1 MKTIVKLFGWL
12 CCFMLAFSCHHNQT
26 PEPPVEE
33 PPIDTIIEIDTL
45 SYLEHIQ
52 ERGVIRAATNKKYV
66 NYRLLDGRP
75 AGFQFELLD
84 DFSEALDLDLSLSV
98 NDSLLECYQMLK
110 DGEIDIFA
118 GEIDTLL
125 IGSSLCYRMIEPPVE
140 QDRVFAWVTLP
151 PDSDTSFISVIDLWM
166 GDYKSSDLRRC
177 YSRYYNGKKIRND
190 SSFKAMSHICQYDK
204 LIQAEAKR
212 MGWDWRLLASII
224 YQESH
229 FKLDLESD
237 MGAYGLMQLMPVTMD
252 QYGIDYDSSVEEQLE
267 AGGKLL
273 LHFDHNLPE
282 SISDSVERQKFIL
295 ASYNSGMGHVLE
307 SRIAAEKH
315 GKDPNLWT
323 DNVEFFAPK
332 QTYYFVKEVTKRHSH
347 YKALIE

>member
-1 MKTIVKLFGWL
+1 MKRIKRIFLGLFCL
-12 CCFMLAFSCHHNQT
+12 LLAVACHET
-26 PEPPVEE
+26 VAPKPEPEPEIIEE
-33 PPIDTIIEIDTL
+33 PEDTL
-45 SYLEHIQ
+45 SILENIQ
-52 ERGVIRAATNKKYV
+52 ERGAIRAITNKGHV

-84 DFSEALDLDLSLSV
+84 DFCEALDLDLSLSV

-125 IGSSLCYRMIEPPVE
+125 IDTSLCYRRIELPVE
-140 QDRVFAWVTLP
+140 QDRIFAWITLNS
-151 PDSDTSFISVIDLWM
+151 DNDTSLITVIDLWM

-177 YSRYYNGKKIRND
+177 YYRYFNGKKIRND
-190 SSFKAMSHICQYDK
+190 SSFKAMSHICQYDN
-204 LIQAEAKR
+204 LIKAEAKR

-229 FKLDLESD
+229 FKLDLESEQ
-237 MGAYGLMQLMPVTMD
+237 GAFGLMQLMPVTMD

-282 SISDSVERQKFIL
+282 SISDSLEREKFML
-295 ASYNSGMGHVLE
+295 ACYNAGMGHVLE
-307 SRIAAEKH
+307 LRIAAEKH

-332 QTYYFVKEVTKRHSH
+332 QTYYFVKEVSKRYSH